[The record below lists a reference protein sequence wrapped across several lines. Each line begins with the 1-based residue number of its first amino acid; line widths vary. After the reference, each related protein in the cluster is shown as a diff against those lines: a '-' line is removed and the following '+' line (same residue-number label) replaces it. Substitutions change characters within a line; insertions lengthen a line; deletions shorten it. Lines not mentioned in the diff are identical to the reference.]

1 MYQLTKAMYENLAF
15 LQGIHKAT
23 KDMAIEKA
31 IEGLPM
37 PLHAGAAR
45 YYQEVGI
52 KIPAHLM
59 PQ

>member
-1 MYQLTKAMYENLAF
+1 
-15 LQGIHKAT
+15 
-23 KDMAIEKA
+23 KA